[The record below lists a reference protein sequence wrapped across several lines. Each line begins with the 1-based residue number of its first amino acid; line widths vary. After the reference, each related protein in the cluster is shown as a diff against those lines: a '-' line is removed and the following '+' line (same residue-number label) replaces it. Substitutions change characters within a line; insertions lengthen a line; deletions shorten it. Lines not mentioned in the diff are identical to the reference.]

1 MKLNI
6 SDLLKH
12 RKNVL
17 PFEMSLESDIVERD
31 DFKLK
36 LREPL
41 LVKGEAE
48 YDGEVIKVR
57 GRIHALIEAQCSR
70 CLTSLIKSL
79 DIDFDEKFSKS
90 PDDDVYPIYEDFI
103 NLEEMVVDNLILSV
117 PLKFLCSEECK
128 GLCPKCGKNLNFES
142 CNCEKDDID
151 PRFAALKDL
160 FKGD

>member
-17 PFEMSLESDIVERD
+17 PFEMSLESDMVERD